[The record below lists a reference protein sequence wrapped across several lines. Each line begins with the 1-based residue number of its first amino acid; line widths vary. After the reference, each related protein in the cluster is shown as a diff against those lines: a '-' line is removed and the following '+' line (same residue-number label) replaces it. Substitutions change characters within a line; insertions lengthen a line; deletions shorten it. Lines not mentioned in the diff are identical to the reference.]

1 MDVDQDRAEVRH
13 VRWLDQHVLLAAAAE
28 DAADVEPRERRQV
41 GSRRVAELH
50 ALERLD
56 DGRHL
61 LYRVHGAL
69 ETSDVSRHAVG
80 VNCHVHDARVYGD
93 EIVGTERL
101 GDYRGVGAQPALH
114 QIVRALA
121 ALGLAGDAGDDQV
134 AGKPD
139 AGAANGL
146 RGHDDAGQAAL
157 HVLHAVTVEAIA
169 LEARRPRIALPAA
182 GERVDVGVAVEHQA
196 GAAARTAKDGDGLEA
211 AGLDLL
217 QIDGVVAAAEEL
229 LEEQR
234 DLGLFGLEARDADER
249 AGQVDQLA
257 RVDEREH
264 RARPVIHWRGR

>member
-1 MDVDQDRAEVRH
+1 MPPT
-13 VRWLDQHVLLAAAAE
+13 L
-28 DAADVEPRERRQV
+28 
-41 GSRRVAELH
+41 SR
-50 ALERLD
+50 
-56 DGRHL
+56 G
-61 LYRVHGAL
+61 
-69 ETSDVSRHAVG
+69 
-80 VNCHVHDARVYGD
+80 N
-93 EIVGTERL
+93 
-101 GDYRGVGAQPALH
+101 
-114 QIVRALA
+114 
-121 ALGLAGDAGDDQV
+121 

-146 RGHDDAGQAAL
+146 GGHDDAGQATL

-196 GAAARTAKDGDGLEA
+196 GAAAGPAQGGDGLEA

-217 QIDGVVAAAEEL
+217 QIDGVVAAAEEF

-234 DLGLFGLEARDADER
+234 DLGLFGLEARDAYER

-264 RARPVIHWRGR
+264 RERLVIHWRGVRQT